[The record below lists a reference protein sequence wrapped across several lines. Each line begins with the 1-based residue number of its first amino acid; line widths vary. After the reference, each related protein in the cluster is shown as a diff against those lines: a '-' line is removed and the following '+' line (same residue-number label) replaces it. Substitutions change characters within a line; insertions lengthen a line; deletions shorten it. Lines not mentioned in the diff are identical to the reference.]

1 MMPRIAKEL
10 SALEVGRLTKPGY
23 HFVGGVPGLALQVV
37 ATGARTWILRARV
50 GGKRRDIGLGGYP
63 AVTLAG
69 AREAAREKRSK
80 IQEGMDPVEDGRIRR
95 SALAA
100 ERARA
105 MTFRECATAF
115 ISTKQAEWANA
126 KHAAQ
131 WTATIAT
138 YAEPTIGNVL
148 VKDIETSH
156 IIRVLEPIWNVKTE
170 TASRLRGRIESVLD
184 WATVSGYRKGDNP
197 ARWRG
202 HLDKLLASPKK
213 IQRVEHHAA
222 VPFAEMSSF
231 MQALRKASGVG
242 ARALEFAILTAARSG
257 EVRGAVWSEIDLK
270 NSLWTIP
277 AQRMKAKREHRVPL
291 TREVIQLLKKLPQ
304 GLPADLV
311 FTTETQKQLS
321 DATLTAVLKRMGRD
335 ETAHGFRSTFRDWA
349 SECTNYSREVCEMAL
364 AHTIG
369 DAVEAAYR
377 RGDLFEK
384 RIALMRDWAAF
395 CGSETP
401 RPAHRR
407 NKGDDK

>member
-1 MMPRIAKEL
+1 MPRIAKEL

>member
-1 MMPRIAKEL
+1 MPRIAKEL
-10 SALEVGRLTKPGY
+10 SALEVGRLTKPGL

-37 ATGARTWILRARV
+37 TTGARTWILRASV
-50 GGKRRDIGLGGYP
+50 GSKRRDIGLGGYP

-69 AREAAREKRSK
+69 AREAARDKRNK
-80 IQEGMDPVEDGRIRR
+80 IQEGIDPVEDGRIKK
-95 SALAA
+95 SSLAA
-100 ERARA
+100 ERAAA
-105 MTFRECATAF
+105 MTFSQCAKAF

-131 WTATIAT
+131 WAATIAT

-156 IIRVLEPIWNVKTE
+156 IVRVLEPIWGLKTE

-213 IQRVEHHAA
+213 IQKVEHHAA
-222 VPFAEMSSF
+222 IAFAEMPSF
-231 MQALRKASGVG
+231 MKALSKANGIG
-242 ARALEFAILTAARSG
+242 ARALEFAILTAVRSG

-270 NSLWTIP
+270 NALWTIP
-277 AQRMKAKREHRVPL
+277 AKRMKGKREHRVPL
-291 TREVIQLLKKLPQ
+291 TQEAVSLLQQLPQ
-304 GLPADLV
+304 GEPTDFV
-311 FTTETQKQLS
+311 FTTETKKKFS

-349 SECTNYSREVCEMAL
+349 SERTNYSREVCEMAL

-369 DAVEAAYR
+369 NAVEAAYR

-384 RIALMRDWAAF
+384 RTALMRDWAAF
-395 CGSETP
+395 CGTEPPEAGNLPIKEAES
-401 RPAHRR
+401 
-407 NKGDDK
+407 

>member
-1 MMPRIAKEL
+1 MPKIAKEL
-10 SALEVGRLTKPGY
+10 SALEVGRLVKPGY

-37 ATGARTWILRARV
+37 ATGGRTWILRARV

-69 AREAAREKRSK
+69 AREAARDKRNK
-80 IQEGMDPVEDGRIRR
+80 IQEGIDPVEDGRVKK
-95 SALAA
+95 SALAS
-100 ERARA
+100 ERAAA
-105 MTFRECATAF
+105 MTFREAAAAF
-115 ISTKQAEWANA
+115 ITTKQAEWANA

-138 YAEPTIGNVL
+138 YAEPVIGNVL
-148 VKDIETSH
+148 VRDIDTSH
-156 IIRVLEPIWNVKTE
+156 IVRVLEPIWGVKTE

-213 IQRVEHHAA
+213 IQKVEHHAA
-222 VPFAEMSSF
+222 VPFSEMGAF
-231 MQALRKASGVG
+231 MKLLRKAGGVG

-257 EVRGAVWSEIDLK
+257 EVRGAVWSEIDLM

-277 AQRMKAKREHRVPL
+277 AERMKAKREHRVPL
-291 TREVIQLLKKLPQ
+291 TQQAVALLKQLPPGEQ
-304 GLPADLV
+304 TDLV
-311 FTTETQKQLS
+311 FTTETKKQLS
-321 DATLTAVLKRMGRD
+321 DATLTAVLKRMDRD

-369 DAVEAAYR
+369 NAVEAAYR

-384 RIALMRDWAAF
+384 RTALMRDWAAF
-395 CGSETP
+395 CGKEPLEAGNLPIKEAES
-401 RPAHRR
+401 
-407 NKGDDK
+407 